1 MPEPEKKLIE
11 FSEMSIQLTD
21 ASIAQVEKR
30 ISAATGENSKATEE
44 EIEFLRRGENPFESE
59 FSDEEM
65 EHGDIEWD
73 FAAADEYGRT
83 IIGWD

>member
-1 MPEPEKKLIE
+1 MKISSKIHRQEWKQEYLWEKK
-11 FSEMSIQLTD
+11 S
-21 ASIAQVEKR
+21 
-30 ISAATGENSKATEE
+30 
-44 EIEFLRRGENPFESE
+44 ENPFESE

-83 IIGWD
+83 IVGWD

>member
-11 FSEMSIQLTD
+11 IT
-21 ASIAQVEKR
+21 VEKR
-30 ISAATGENSKATEE
+30 LRVCKEIEATEE
-44 EIEFLRRGENPFESE
+44 EIEFLRRGESPFESE

-73 FAAADEYGRT
+73 FAAVDESATDESDR
-83 IIGWD
+83 IIIDWD

>member
-1 MPEPEKKLIE
+1 MPNPEKKLIE
-11 FSEMSIQLTD
+11 VT
-21 ASIAQVEKR
+21 VEKR
-30 ISAATGENSKATEE
+30 LRVCKEMEATEE

-73 FAAADEYGRT
+73 FAATDESATDESDR
-83 IIGWD
+83 IIIDWD

>member
-11 FSEMSIQLTD
+11 VT
-21 ASIAQVEKR
+21 VEKR
-30 ISAATGENSKATEE
+30 LRVCKEIEATEE

-65 EHGDIEWD
+65 EHAILNGILHLLMNTVEQL
-73 FAAADEYGRT
+73 
-83 IIGWD
+83 

>member
-11 FSEMSIQLTD
+11 VT
-21 ASIAQVEKR
+21 VEKR
-30 ISAATGENSKATEE
+30 LRVCKEIEATEE
-44 EIEFLRRGENPFESE
+44 EIELLRRGDNPFESE

-73 FAAADEYGRT
+73 FAATDESDR
-83 IIGWD
+83 IIIDWD